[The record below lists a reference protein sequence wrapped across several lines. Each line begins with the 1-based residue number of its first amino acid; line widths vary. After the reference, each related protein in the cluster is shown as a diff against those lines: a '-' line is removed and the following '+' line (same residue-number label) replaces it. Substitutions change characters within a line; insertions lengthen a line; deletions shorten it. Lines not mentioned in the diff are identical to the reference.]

1 MSQKLAEACR
11 FHFWSIA
18 PLAEAC
24 RKCPYAI
31 VRILSAITIRLASSP
46 LNAIL
51 FTSEELVL
59 AMVTASEQDDDCDLC
74 SMFGTNEC
82 YLHRTTE
89 LYGMETVFRDLVTN
103 VDRKSDVTLHHEGLA
118 FRSVF
123 ATSSNRWVL
132 FIKGV
137 SEVDD

>member
-1 MSQKLAEACR
+1 MDILNYLRQTFFGGHRATEEDETETRTSR
-11 FHFWSIA
+11 FNS
-18 PLAEAC
+18 
-24 RKCPYAI
+24 
-31 VRILSAITIRLASSP
+31 
-46 LNAIL
+46 IL
-51 FTSEELVL
+51 FRHMEQHPMDYSEELVL

-89 LYGMETVFRDLVTN
+89 VYGMETVFRDLVTN